1 MVHENIEKIRIAK
14 GITKTYMAKG
24 LGLSLMGYIHMAKGN
39 TSFPAE
45 RIKKAAAILQV
56 DPGVFFDDKL
66 TVAVIENIKRTL
78 ATDQPTVTE
87 GRA

>member
-87 GRA
+87 